1 MIYAVVGMA
10 FSRVVDLIPVRFLY
24 RLSSGVGVHK
34 RNMIVT
40 REESFFITE

>member
-34 RNMIVT
+34 RNMILSSSHTYV
-40 REESFFITE
+40 S